1 MNFFQ
6 NTCKPDGVGGKIM
19 VHIMNHGHSKLAKW
33 GFSHLTAMEYQKILD
48 AGCGGGA
55 NVASWLRQ
63 CPDGYVT
70 GLDYSKVS
78 VAEAKKLNSEEIQ
91 KGRCSILQGNV
102 ADMPFEEEEFDC
114 ISAFETIYFWPD
126 LTHCF
131 GEVNRI
137 LRKNGIFMIC
147 NECDGTNAKDEKW
160 TNMIDGMR
168 IYNAEQI
175 TDFLRKTGFAIENID
190 VDKNMHWLCIVA
202 KKL

>member
-1 MNFFQ
+1 
-6 NTCKPDGVGGKIM
+6 M
-19 VHIMNHGHSKLAKW
+19 VHIMNHGHSRLAKW
-33 GFSHLTAMEYQKILD
+33 GFSHLAAMDHLKILD
-48 AGCGGGA
+48 VGCGGGA
-55 NVASWLRQ
+55 NVALWLKN
-63 CPDGYVT
+63 CPDSYVA
-70 GLDYSKVS
+70 GLDYSEVS
-78 VAEAKKLNSEEIQ
+78 VAEAKKLNAEEIQ
-91 KGRCSILQGNV
+91 KGRCRILQGNV
-102 ADMPFEEEEFDC
+102 ADMPFETEEFDC

-168 IYNAEQI
+168 IYHAKQI
-175 TDFLRKTGFAIENID
+175 TDFLKQTGFAIEKMDGDN
-190 VDKNMHWLCIVA
+190 NTHWLCIVA